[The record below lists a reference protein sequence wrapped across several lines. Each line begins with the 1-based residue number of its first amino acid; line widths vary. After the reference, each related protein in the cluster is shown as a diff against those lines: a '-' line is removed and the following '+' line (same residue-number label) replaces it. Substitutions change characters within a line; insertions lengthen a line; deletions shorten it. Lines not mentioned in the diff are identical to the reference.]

1 MKGGTLTQRVVWALT
16 GAVAVF
22 VAALALLAYLT
33 FDQMEDGLVDQI
45 LTTETERVAQ
55 HVAADSQF
63 LPPQGA
69 RELGGSMRAWLHQG
83 AVQDAMPEQL
93 EGLPPGLQIGR
104 ASRRGRVGQYG

>member
-69 RELGGSMRAWLHQG
+69 RELGGSMRARSEEHTSELQSLMRISY
-83 AVQDAMPEQL
+83 AVFCLKKKIKQAYNKNKYP
-93 EGLPPGLQIGR
+93 R
-104 ASRRGRVGQYG
+104 